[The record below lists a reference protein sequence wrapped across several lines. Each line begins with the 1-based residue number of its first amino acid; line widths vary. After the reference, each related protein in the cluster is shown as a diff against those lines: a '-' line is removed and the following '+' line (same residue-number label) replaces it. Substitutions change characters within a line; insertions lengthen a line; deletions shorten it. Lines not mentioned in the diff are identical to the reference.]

1 MRNQDGV
8 VNMTKA
14 MQALSPW
21 LKHPRRTIAQVEGL
35 VLVAAALLLLQLFLG
50 FFRRRYRCRNSFVNT
65 VLGASSKL
73 MEALIIYTLGTMESS
88 PIKNSS
94 YPVWAVFLI
103 MASSGT
109 TAVQYYDF
117 CDSVNNKCMEAVVT
131 TIKYVF
137 YYIMFL
143 LLLNPN
149 TYTLKAALGLSRHHK
164 KPRASSSCVV
174 ALFYFALVT
183 KAWEYFIVVYLVYR
197 KQKPIHL
204 ILTKIR
210 RRRTQKEGA
219 SARKATTETDSDP
232 RSVKGYEYAVC
243 YRLGG
248 GGLVTIDQ
256 IWDRLNANSAACLKD
271 LCLSYALFVQLKNR
285 RFFGIVRPKTSSARK
300 DHDFVFKK
308 LLPSCEGDFKRAFRI
323 IEAELGFCYDF
334 FFTKYYYT
342 FLMTNQLPVPFI
354 QTFVLGKI
362 VLILIVGVFAV
373 SNSLVLETPN
383 PLIEVHISR
392 GDYIITLLL
401 LGIALIVE
409 LGHATF
415 YLASDW
421 AQVSLATMYV
431 KRHWYETSASFF
443 GQVIA
448 FVRRFTKH
456 PVSGPPMRNRM
467 KLYSIILPQRQQP
480 GPVEVSDAVKRA
492 VARSLIS
499 TYGGKD
505 EASQWQ
511 DQMPF
516 HRYSWALK
524 GLSAGSHV
532 DLARRNSQLNTVIF
546 LLVLLLVIGRLDA
559 DAVCTKASQLN
570 CLDTCLGMR

>member
-1 MRNQDGV
+1 MDQDPPGSNQDGV
-8 VNMTKA
+8 VNMTRA

-73 MEALIIYTLGTMESS
+73 MEALIIYTLGTMQSS

-285 RFFGIVRPKTSSARK
+285 RFFGLVRPKTSSARK

-334 FFTKYYYT
+334 FFTKYY
-342 FLMTNQLPVPFI
+342 
-354 QTFVLGKI
+354 VLH
-362 VLILIVGVFAV
+362 L
-373 SNSLVLETPN
+373 
-383 PLIEVHISR
+383 
-392 GDYIITLLL
+392 
-401 LGIALIVE
+401 
-409 LGHATF
+409 
-415 YLASDW
+415 
-421 AQVSLATMYV
+421 
-431 KRHWYETSASFF
+431 
-443 GQVIA
+443 
-448 FVRRFTKH
+448 
-456 PVSGPPMRNRM
+456 RN
-467 KLYSIILPQRQQP
+467 
-480 GPVEVSDAVKRA
+480 D
-492 VARSLIS
+492 
-499 TYGGKD
+499 
-505 EASQWQ
+505 
-511 DQMPF
+511 
-516 HRYSWALK
+516 
-524 GLSAGSHV
+524 
-532 DLARRNSQLNTVIF
+532 
-546 LLVLLLVIGRLDA
+546 
-559 DAVCTKASQLN
+559 
-570 CLDTCLGMR
+570 

>member
-1 MRNQDGV
+1 M
-8 VNMTKA
+8 
-14 MQALSPW
+14 
-21 LKHPRRTIAQVEGL
+21 I
-35 VLVAAALLLLQLFLG
+35 
-50 FFRRRYRCRNSFVNT
+50 
-65 VLGASSKL
+65 
-73 MEALIIYTLGTMESS
+73 
-88 PIKNSS
+88 
-94 YPVWAVFLI
+94 
-103 MASSGT
+103 
-109 TAVQYYDF
+109 
-117 CDSVNNKCMEAVVT
+117 
-131 TIKYVF
+131 
-137 YYIMFL
+137 
-143 LLLNPN
+143 
-149 TYTLKAALGLSRHHK
+149 
-164 KPRASSSCVV
+164 SSS
-174 ALFYFALVT
+174 
-183 KAWEYFIVVYLVYR
+183 
-197 KQKPIHL
+197 Q
-204 ILTKIR
+204 
-210 RRRTQKEGA
+210 
-219 SARKATTETDSDP
+219 STT
-232 RSVKGYEYAVC
+232 
-243 YRLGG
+243 
-248 GGLVTIDQ
+248 
-256 IWDRLNANSAACLKD
+256 
-271 LCLSYALFVQLKNR
+271 
-285 RFFGIVRPKTSSARK
+285 
-300 DHDFVFKK
+300 
-308 LLPSCEGDFKRAFRI
+308 
-323 IEAELGFCYDF
+323 
-334 FFTKYYYT
+334 YYT
-342 FLMTNQLPVPFI
+342 FVMTNQLPVPFI

-401 LGIALIVE
+401 LGIALRVE